1 MNWKIAA
8 LGVLAI
14 VLTLAV
20 TPMTWQQLAVN
31 LTAVALLASAQ
42 RWPIASGIIMIGLF
56 IFISAAEEVRSLT
69 MILSAPFLVSLVA
82 MVGRPR
88 AAAAFAIAIGYISA
102 TSPFTGRW
110 VPNDFTGVA
119 IFFVALA
126 GAGGAESIFADYA
139 YSTPRTNSVSVT
151 TWRSAANASPKRSTT
166 RWRRL

>member
-56 IFISAAEEVRSLT
+56 IFISAAEEVLSL
-69 MILSAPFLVSLVA
+69 IH
-82 MVGRPR
+82 
-88 AAAAFAIAIGYISA
+88 I
-102 TSPFTGRW
+102 
-110 VPNDFTGVA
+110 
-119 IFFVALA
+119 
-126 GAGGAESIFADYA
+126 
-139 YSTPRTNSVSVT
+139 
-151 TWRSAANASPKRSTT
+151 
-166 RWRRL
+166 